1 MHPLLVSTRLGPRK
15 YITFKCQV
23 GGVVC
28 VCVCFSLDDCQFAF
42 LLLLDFLKSLLQ

>member
-28 VCVCFSLDDCQFAF
+28 VCFSLDDCQFAF